1 MLYLPYVWDFYFVR
15 TAMIG
20 LSFFKKSN
28 LIYSLSV
35 VLAGCF
41 LLCLSTTA
49 SFAGEAVTT
58 TAKMDGAKVGGEVVE
73 CELNENNKKQIAQ
86 NAYKALSTMK
96 EDYKNFNGKYLS
108 LYKNYKND
116 KNNKNS
122 KETPCHYLY
131 GSLSKS
137 IDEIFTSEPSF
148 GANDKEG
155 AEIADKYFKPA
166 TGNNTISKMFDEL
179 NDTEYTDVNVTKLKN
194 RALQAQSKMKEA
206 LDNLKT
212 KKEAIIEEESYN
224 LLKSVYDRSI
234 DCFALKID
242 KDGQVTCSRGMSIN
256 KKLGTLQQFTQKVE
270 KSDQY
275 AKCSASLDELSKIR
289 NKYAEDRRNAHTFL
303 AALSEGAKKQCFCD
317 KDSGS
322 LDSCKV
328 VDDTYEEDNVNSE
341 ECKALNEYAAELNIC
356 PTCGI
361 FQKILQ
367 SAQKLSGGAFDKLA
381 KPLQGLLVI
390 GLALFIGYQV
400 LLLIGSPAAQT
411 TGKFLNTLL
420 IQSFKVAI
428 AYFLLSDPTTIYE
441 NAIEPIISGGFEFG
455 LGLAP
460 AGDIDISGYAEKYS
474 FTDKESLLSSHFLK
488 NIMGAVEG
496 YNNLG
501 AQIPAL
507 GRALMCY
514 AWIEKQAVIFPQFSI
529 LLEGIIIYVFGL
541 MILLAVGFYLLDCAI
556 HLCIICCLLP
566 LLIASWP
573 FKMTAKYTKTGW
585 GMLLNVFFR
594 FVMLGVVIV
603 TAFELMKNALEQQGD
618 LEGAI
623 NSNDINAIKD
633 AMQISGMQMVLLV
646 ACSMMAMKIIKE
658 SGMLASKFE
667 GGGAATGDLGA
678 KLGGTAASA
687 ATAIAKPVAKG
698 AAKKTA
704 AAAGAVA
711 EASGVK
717 GGAQA
722 LGGAVKSKASQVLG
736 AMGMGSKAKMAGGR
750 DSGKGGNAD
759 KDGDKK
765 DDNKKDDNKKD
776 DNKDDNKKDDNN
788 KDS

>member
-1 MLYLPYVWDFYFVR
+1 
-15 TAMIG
+15 MIG

-49 SFAGEAVTT
+49 SFAGKAVTT

-86 NAYKALSTMK
+86 NAYKALSAMTK
-96 EDYKNFNGKYLS
+96 DYQDFNKDYND
-108 LYKNYKND
+108 LYE
-116 KNNKNS
+116 NKGGS
-122 KETPCHYLY
+122 CHYLY
-131 GSLSKS
+131 GSVSKWWS
-137 IDEIFTSEPSF
+137 EVFTSQPSF
-148 GANDKEG
+148 GDNDING
-155 AEIADKYFKPA
+155 AAIADKKYFKPV
-166 TGNNTISKMFDEL
+166 NNYTLTKIVENL
-179 NDTEYTDVNVTKLKN
+179 NSYDYTDVNVTKLKN
-194 RALQAQSKMKEA
+194 RALQAQSDMKQT

-212 KKEAIIEEESYN
+212 KKEVIIEGESYN

-303 AALSEGAKKQCFCD
+303 AALSEDAKKQCFCD

-441 NAIEPIISGGFEFG
+441 NAIEPIISGGFDFG

-496 YNNLG
+496 YNHLG

-667 GGGAATGDLGA
+667 SGGAATGDLGA

-722 LGGAVKSKASQVLG
+722 LGGAAKSITKGALG
-736 AMGMGSKAKMAGGR
+736 YLGIGSKAKMAGGR
-750 DSGKGGNAD
+750 NSGKDGNAD

>member
-1 MLYLPYVWDFYFVR
+1 
-15 TAMIG
+15 MIG

-49 SFAGEAVTT
+49 SFAGKAVTT
-58 TAKMDGAKVGGEVVE
+58 TAKMDGAKVGGEVEE
-73 CELNENNKKQIAQ
+73 CELTENHKKQIAQ
-86 NAYKALSTMK
+86 NAYKALSAMTK
-96 EDYKNFNGKYLS
+96 DYQDFNKDYND
-108 LYKNYKND
+108 LYKNKGG
-116 KNNKNS
+116 S
-122 KETPCHYLY
+122 CHYLY
-131 GSLSKS
+131 GSVSKWWS
-137 IDEIFTSEPSF
+137 EVFTSQPSF
-148 GANDKEG
+148 GANDING
-155 AEIADKYFKPA
+155 AAIADEKYLKPVNGY
-166 TGNNTISKMFDEL
+166 TLTKIVENL
-179 NDTEYTDVNVTKLKN
+179 NSYDYTDVNVTKLKN
-194 RALQAQSKMKEA
+194 RALQAQSDMKQT

-212 KKEAIIEEESYN
+212 QKEVIIEGESYN
-224 LLKSVYDRSI
+224 LLKSVYNRSI
-234 DCFALKID
+234 DCFALKIAE
-242 KDGQVTCSRGMSIN
+242 DGQVTCSRGMSIN

-289 NKYAEDRRNAHTFL
+289 NKYTEDRRNAHTFL
-303 AALSEGAKKQCFCD
+303 AALSEDAKKQCFCD

-328 VDDTYEEDNVNSE
+328 VDDKYEEDNVNDA
-341 ECKALNEYAAELNIC
+341 ECKALNEYAAELDIC

-367 SAQKLSGGAFDKLA
+367 SAQKLSSGAFDKLA

-420 IQSFKVAI
+420 IQSFKVSI

-441 NAIEPIISGGFEFG
+441 NAIEPIISGGFDFG

-460 AGDIDISGYAEKYS
+460 AGDINISEYAEKYS
-474 FTDKESLLSSHFLK
+474 FTDEEALLSSDFLK

-496 YNNLG
+496 YNHLG

-514 AWIEKQAVIFPQFSI
+514 AWVEKQALIFPQFSI
-529 LLEGIIIYVFGL
+529 LLEGVIIYIFGL

-603 TAFELMKNALEQQGD
+603 TAFELMKNALSQQGD

-623 NSNDINAIKD
+623 NSNDVNAIKD

-667 GGGAATGDLGA
+667 SGGAATGDLGA

-711 EASGVK
+711 EASGIK

-722 LGGAVKSKASQVLG
+722 FGGAAKSITKGALG
-736 AMGMGSKAKMAGGR
+736 YLGIGSKAKMAGGR
-750 DSGKGGNAD
+750 DSGKDGNAD

>member
-1 MLYLPYVWDFYFVR
+1 
-15 TAMIG
+15 
-20 LSFFKKSN
+20 
-28 LIYSLSV
+28 
-35 VLAGCF
+35 
-41 LLCLSTTA
+41 
-49 SFAGEAVTT
+49 
-58 TAKMDGAKVGGEVVE
+58 
-73 CELNENNKKQIAQ
+73 
-86 NAYKALSTMK
+86 
-96 EDYKNFNGKYLS
+96 
-108 LYKNYKND
+108 
-116 KNNKNS
+116 
-122 KETPCHYLY
+122 
-131 GSLSKS
+131 
-137 IDEIFTSEPSF
+137 
-148 GANDKEG
+148 
-155 AEIADKYFKPA
+155 
-166 TGNNTISKMFDEL
+166 
-179 NDTEYTDVNVTKLKN
+179 
-194 RALQAQSKMKEA
+194 
-206 LDNLKT
+206 
-212 KKEAIIEEESYN
+212 
-224 LLKSVYDRSI
+224 
-234 DCFALKID
+234 
-242 KDGQVTCSRGMSIN
+242 
-256 KKLGTLQQFTQKVE
+256 
-270 KSDQY
+270 
-275 AKCSASLDELSKIR
+275 
-289 NKYAEDRRNAHTFL
+289 
-303 AALSEGAKKQCFCD
+303 
-317 KDSGS
+317 
-322 LDSCKV
+322 
-328 VDDTYEEDNVNSE
+328 
-341 ECKALNEYAAELNIC
+341 
-356 PTCGI
+356 
-361 FQKILQ
+361 
-367 SAQKLSGGAFDKLA
+367 
-381 KPLQGLLVI
+381 
-390 GLALFIGYQV
+390 
-400 LLLIGSPAAQT
+400 
-411 TGKFLNTLL
+411 
-420 IQSFKVAI
+420 
-428 AYFLLSDPTTIYE
+428 
-441 NAIEPIISGGFEFG
+441 
-455 LGLAP
+455 
-460 AGDIDISGYAEKYS
+460 
-474 FTDKESLLSSHFLK
+474 
-488 NIMGAVEG
+488 MGAVEG
-496 YNNLG
+496 YNHLG

-633 AMQISGMQMVLLV
+633 AMQISGMQMVLLI

-667 GGGAATGDLGA
+667 SGGAATGDLGA

-750 DSGKGGNAD
+750 DSGKDGNAD

>member
-1 MLYLPYVWDFYFVR
+1 
-15 TAMIG
+15 MIG
-20 LSFFKKSN
+20 LSFLKKSN

-49 SFAGEAVTT
+49 SFAGKAVTT

-86 NAYKALSTMK
+86 NAYKALSTMTK
-96 EDYKNFNGKYLS
+96 DYQDFNKDYND
-108 LYKNYKND
+108 LYE
-116 KNNKNS
+116 NKGGS
-122 KETPCHYLY
+122 CHYLY
-131 GSLSKS
+131 GSVSKWWS
-137 IDEIFTSEPSF
+137 EVFTSQPSF
-148 GANDKEG
+148 GDNDING
-155 AEIADKYFKPA
+155 AAIADKKYFKPV
-166 TGNNTISKMFDEL
+166 NNYTLTKIVENL
-179 NDTEYTDVNVTKLKN
+179 NSYDYTDVNVTKLKN
-194 RALQAQSKMKEA
+194 RALQAQSDMKQT

-212 KKEAIIEEESYN
+212 KKEVIVEGESYN

-303 AALSEGAKKQCFCD
+303 AALSEDAKKQCFCD

-441 NAIEPIISGGFEFG
+441 NAIEPIISGGFDFG

-496 YNNLG
+496 YNHLG

-633 AMQISGMQMVLLV
+633 AMQISGMQMVLLI

-667 GGGAATGDLGA
+667 SGGAATGDLGA

-722 LGGAVKSKASQVLG
+722 LGGAAKSITKGALG
-736 AMGMGSKAKMAGGR
+736 YLGIGSKAKMAGGR
-750 DSGKGGNAD
+750 DSGKDGNAD

>member
-20 LSFFKKSN
+20 LSFLKKSN

-49 SFAGEAVTT
+49 SFAGKAVTT

-86 NAYKALSTMK
+86 NAYKALSAMTK
-96 EDYKNFNGKYLS
+96 DYQDFNKDYND
-108 LYKNYKND
+108 LYKNKGG
-116 KNNKNS
+116 S
-122 KETPCHYLY
+122 CHYLY
-131 GSLSKS
+131 GSVSKWWS
-137 IDEIFTSEPSF
+137 EVFTSQPSF
-148 GANDKEG
+148 GDNDING
-155 AEIADKYFKPA
+155 AAIADKKYFKPV
-166 TGNNTISKMFDEL
+166 NNYTLTKIVENL
-179 NDTEYTDVNVTKLKN
+179 NSYDYTDVNVTKLKN

-256 KKLGTLQQFTQKVE
+256 KKLGTLQQFAQKVE

-289 NKYAEDRRNAHTFL
+289 DKYAEDRRNAHTFL
-303 AALSEGAKKQCFCD
+303 AALSEDAKKQCFCD

-328 VDDTYEEDNVNSE
+328 VDDKYEEDNVNSE

-496 YNNLG
+496 YNHLG

-667 GGGAATGDLGA
+667 SGGAATGDLGA

-704 AAAGAVA
+704 AAADAVA

-750 DSGKGGNAD
+750 DSGKDGNAD

-776 DNKDDNKKDDNN
+776 DNKDDNKKDDDN

>member
-49 SFAGEAVTT
+49 SFAGKAVTT

-86 NAYKALSTMK
+86 NAYKALSAMTK
-96 EDYKNFNGKYLS
+96 DYQDFNKDYND
-108 LYKNYKND
+108 LYE
-116 KNNKNS
+116 NKGGS
-122 KETPCHYLY
+122 CHYLY
-131 GSLSKS
+131 GSVSKWWS
-137 IDEIFTSEPSF
+137 EVFTSQPSF
-148 GANDKEG
+148 GDNDING
-155 AEIADKYFKPA
+155 AAIADKKYFKPV
-166 TGNNTISKMFDEL
+166 NNYTLTKIVENL
-179 NDTEYTDVNVTKLKN
+179 NSYDYTDVNVTKLKN
-194 RALQAQSKMKEA
+194 RALQAQSDMKQT

-212 KKEAIIEEESYN
+212 KKEVIIEGESYN

-303 AALSEGAKKQCFCD
+303 AALSEDAKKQCFCD

-441 NAIEPIISGGFEFG
+441 NAIEPIISGGFDFG

-496 YNNLG
+496 YNHLG

-667 GGGAATGDLGA
+667 SGGAATGDLGA

-722 LGGAVKSKASQVLG
+722 LGGAAKSITKGALG
-736 AMGMGSKAKMAGGR
+736 YLGIGSKAKMAGGR
-750 DSGKGGNAD
+750 NSGKDGNAD

>member
-1 MLYLPYVWDFYFVR
+1 
-15 TAMIG
+15 MIG
-20 LSFFKKSN
+20 LSFLKKSN

-49 SFAGEAVTT
+49 SFAGKAVTT

-86 NAYKALSTMK
+86 NAYKALSAMTK
-96 EDYKNFNGKYLS
+96 DYQDFNKDYND
-108 LYKNYKND
+108 LYE
-116 KNNKNS
+116 NKGGS
-122 KETPCHYLY
+122 CHYLY
-131 GSLSKS
+131 GSVSKWWS
-137 IDEIFTSEPSF
+137 EVFTSQPSF
-148 GANDKEG
+148 GDNDING
-155 AEIADKYFKPA
+155 AAIADKKYFKPV
-166 TGNNTISKMFDEL
+166 NNYTLTKIVENL
-179 NDTEYTDVNVTKLKN
+179 NSYDYTDVNVTKLKN
-194 RALQAQSKMKEA
+194 RALQAQSDMKQT

-212 KKEAIIEEESYN
+212 KKEVIIEGESYN

-303 AALSEGAKKQCFCD
+303 AALSEDAKKQCFCD

-441 NAIEPIISGGFEFG
+441 NAIEPIISGGFDFG

-496 YNNLG
+496 YNHLG

-633 AMQISGMQMVLLV
+633 AMQISGMQMVLLI

-667 GGGAATGDLGA
+667 SGGAATGDLGA

-722 LGGAVKSKASQVLG
+722 LGGAAKSITKGALG
-736 AMGMGSKAKMAGGR
+736 YLGIGSKAKMAGGR
-750 DSGKGGNAD
+750 DSGKDGNAD

>member
-1 MLYLPYVWDFYFVR
+1 
-15 TAMIG
+15 MIG
-20 LSFFKKSN
+20 LSFLKKSN

-49 SFAGEAVTT
+49 SFAGKAVTT

-86 NAYKALSTMK
+86 NAYKALSAMTK
-96 EDYKNFNGKYLS
+96 DYQDFNKDYND
-108 LYKNYKND
+108 LYE
-116 KNNKNS
+116 NKGGS
-122 KETPCHYLY
+122 CHYLY
-131 GSLSKS
+131 GSVSKWWS
-137 IDEIFTSEPSF
+137 EVFTSQPSF
-148 GANDKEG
+148 GDNDING
-155 AEIADKYFKPA
+155 AAIADKKYFKPV
-166 TGNNTISKMFDEL
+166 NNYTLTKIVENL
-179 NDTEYTDVNVTKLKN
+179 NSYDYTDVNVTKLKN
-194 RALQAQSKMKEA
+194 RALQAQSDMKQT

-212 KKEAIIEEESYN
+212 KKEVIIEGESYN
-224 LLKSVYDRSI
+224 LLKSVYNRSI
-234 DCFALKID
+234 DCFALKIAE
-242 KDGQVTCSRGMSIN
+242 DGQVTCSRGMSIN

-275 AKCSASLDELSKIR
+275 AKCGASLDELSKIR

-303 AALSEGAKKQCFCD
+303 AALSEDAKKQCFCD

-328 VDDTYEEDNVNSE
+328 VDDKYEEDNVNSE

-441 NAIEPIISGGFEFG
+441 NAIEPIISGGFDFG

-496 YNNLG
+496 YNHLG

-633 AMQISGMQMVLLV
+633 AMQISGMQMVLLI

-667 GGGAATGDLGA
+667 SGGAATGDLGA

-722 LGGAVKSKASQVLG
+722 LGGAAKSITKGALG
-736 AMGMGSKAKMAGGR
+736 YLGIGSKAKMAGGR
-750 DSGKGGNAD
+750 DSGKDGNAD

>member
-1 MLYLPYVWDFYFVR
+1 
-15 TAMIG
+15 MIG
-20 LSFFKKSN
+20 LSFLKKSN

-49 SFAGEAVTT
+49 SFAGKAVTT

-86 NAYKALSTMK
+86 NAYKALSAMTK
-96 EDYKNFNGKYLS
+96 DYQDFNKDYND
-108 LYKNYKND
+108 LYE
-116 KNNKNS
+116 NKGGS
-122 KETPCHYLY
+122 CHYLY
-131 GSLSKS
+131 GSVSKWWS
-137 IDEIFTSEPSF
+137 EVFTSQPSF
-148 GANDKEG
+148 GDNDING
-155 AEIADKYFKPA
+155 AAIADKKYFKPV
-166 TGNNTISKMFDEL
+166 NNYTLTKIVENL
-179 NDTEYTDVNVTKLKN
+179 NSYDYTDVNVTKLKN
-194 RALQAQSKMKEA
+194 RALQAQSDMKQT

-212 KKEAIIEEESYN
+212 KKEVIIEGESYN

-303 AALSEGAKKQCFCD
+303 AALSEDAKKQCFCD

-441 NAIEPIISGGFEFG
+441 NAIEPIISGGFDFG

-496 YNNLG
+496 YNHLG

-667 GGGAATGDLGA
+667 SGGAATGDLGA

-722 LGGAVKSKASQVLG
+722 LGGAAKSITKGALG
-736 AMGMGSKAKMAGGR
+736 YLGIGSKAKMAGGR
-750 DSGKGGNAD
+750 DSGKDGNAD

>member
-1 MLYLPYVWDFYFVR
+1 
-15 TAMIG
+15 
-20 LSFFKKSN
+20 
-28 LIYSLSV
+28 
-35 VLAGCF
+35 
-41 LLCLSTTA
+41 
-49 SFAGEAVTT
+49 
-58 TAKMDGAKVGGEVVE
+58 
-73 CELNENNKKQIAQ
+73 
-86 NAYKALSTMK
+86 
-96 EDYKNFNGKYLS
+96 
-108 LYKNYKND
+108 
-116 KNNKNS
+116 
-122 KETPCHYLY
+122 
-131 GSLSKS
+131 
-137 IDEIFTSEPSF
+137 
-148 GANDKEG
+148 
-155 AEIADKYFKPA
+155 
-166 TGNNTISKMFDEL
+166 
-179 NDTEYTDVNVTKLKN
+179 
-194 RALQAQSKMKEA
+194 
-206 LDNLKT
+206 
-212 KKEAIIEEESYN
+212 
-224 LLKSVYDRSI
+224 
-234 DCFALKID
+234 
-242 KDGQVTCSRGMSIN
+242 
-256 KKLGTLQQFTQKVE
+256 
-270 KSDQY
+270 
-275 AKCSASLDELSKIR
+275 
-289 NKYAEDRRNAHTFL
+289 
-303 AALSEGAKKQCFCD
+303 
-317 KDSGS
+317 
-322 LDSCKV
+322 
-328 VDDTYEEDNVNSE
+328 
-341 ECKALNEYAAELNIC
+341 
-356 PTCGI
+356 
-361 FQKILQ
+361 
-367 SAQKLSGGAFDKLA
+367 
-381 KPLQGLLVI
+381 
-390 GLALFIGYQV
+390 
-400 LLLIGSPAAQT
+400 
-411 TGKFLNTLL
+411 
-420 IQSFKVAI
+420 
-428 AYFLLSDPTTIYE
+428 
-441 NAIEPIISGGFEFG
+441 
-455 LGLAP
+455 
-460 AGDIDISGYAEKYS
+460 
-474 FTDKESLLSSHFLK
+474 
-488 NIMGAVEG
+488 MGAVEG
-496 YNNLG
+496 YNHLG

-704 AAAGAVA
+704 AAADAVA

-750 DSGKGGNAD
+750 DSGKDGNAD

>member
-35 VLAGCF
+35 ILAGCF

-49 SFAGEAVTT
+49 SFAGKAVTT

-86 NAYKALSTMK
+86 NAYKALSVMTK
-96 EDYKNFNGKYLS
+96 DYQDFNKDYND
-108 LYKNYKND
+108 LYKNKGG
-116 KNNKNS
+116 S
-122 KETPCHYLY
+122 CHYLY
-131 GSLSKS
+131 GSVSKWWS
-137 IDEIFTSEPSF
+137 EVFTSQPSF
-148 GANDKEG
+148 GDNDING
-155 AEIADKYFKPA
+155 AAIADKKYFKPV
-166 TGNNTISKMFDEL
+166 NNYTLTKIVENL
-179 NDTEYTDVNVTKLKN
+179 NSYDYTDVNVTKLKN
-194 RALQAQSKMKEA
+194 RALQAQSDMKQT

-212 KKEAIIEEESYN
+212 KKEVIIEGESYN
-224 LLKSVYDRSI
+224 LLKSVYNRSI
-234 DCFALKID
+234 DCFALKIAE
-242 KDGQVTCSRGMSIN
+242 DGQVTCSRGMSIN
-256 KKLGTLQQFTQKVE
+256 KKFGTLQQFTQKVE

-275 AKCSASLDELSKIR
+275 AKCGASLDELSKIR

-303 AALSEGAKKQCFCD
+303 AALSKDAKKQCFCD

-328 VDDTYEEDNVNSE
+328 IDDDYEEDNVNSE

-441 NAIEPIISGGFEFG
+441 NAIEPIISGGFDFG

-496 YNNLG
+496 YNHLG

-585 GMLLNVFFR
+585 EMLLNVFFR

-667 GGGAATGDLGA
+667 RGGAATGDLGA

-722 LGGAVKSKASQVLG
+722 LGGAVKSKAIQVFG

-750 DSGKGGNAD
+750 DSGKDGNAD

>member
-20 LSFFKKSN
+20 LSFLKKSN

-49 SFAGEAVTT
+49 SFAGKAVTT

-86 NAYKALSTMK
+86 NAYKALSAMTK
-96 EDYKNFNGKYLS
+96 DYQDFNKDYND
-108 LYKNYKND
+108 LYE
-116 KNNKNS
+116 NKGGS
-122 KETPCHYLY
+122 CHYLY
-131 GSLSKS
+131 GSVSKWWS
-137 IDEIFTSEPSF
+137 EVFTSQPSF
-148 GANDKEG
+148 GDNDING
-155 AEIADKYFKPA
+155 AAIADKKYFKPV
-166 TGNNTISKMFDEL
+166 NNYTLTKIVENL
-179 NDTEYTDVNVTKLKN
+179 NSYDYTDVNVTKLKN
-194 RALQAQSKMKEA
+194 RALQAQSDMKQT

-212 KKEAIIEEESYN
+212 KKEVIIEGESYN

-303 AALSEGAKKQCFCD
+303 AALSEDAKKQCFCD

-441 NAIEPIISGGFEFG
+441 NAIEPIISGGFDFG

-496 YNNLG
+496 YNHLG

-667 GGGAATGDLGA
+667 SGGAATGDLGA

-722 LGGAVKSKASQVLG
+722 LGGAAKSITKGALG
-736 AMGMGSKAKMAGGR
+736 YLGIGSKAKMAGGR
-750 DSGKGGNAD
+750 DSGKDGNAD

>member
-49 SFAGEAVTT
+49 SFAGKAVTT

-86 NAYKALSTMK
+86 NAYKALSAMTK
-96 EDYKNFNGKYLS
+96 DYQDFNKDYND
-108 LYKNYKND
+108 LYE
-116 KNNKNS
+116 NKGGS
-122 KETPCHYLY
+122 CHYLY
-131 GSLSKS
+131 GSVSKWWS
-137 IDEIFTSEPSF
+137 EVFTSQPSF
-148 GANDKEG
+148 GDNDING
-155 AEIADKYFKPA
+155 AAIADKKYFKPV
-166 TGNNTISKMFDEL
+166 NNYTLTKIVENL
-179 NDTEYTDVNVTKLKN
+179 NSYDYTDVNVTKLKN
-194 RALQAQSKMKEA
+194 RALQAQSDMKQT

-212 KKEAIIEEESYN
+212 KKEVIIEGESYN

-303 AALSEGAKKQCFCD
+303 AALSEDAKKQCFCD

-441 NAIEPIISGGFEFG
+441 NAIEPIISGGFDFG

-496 YNNLG
+496 YNHLG

-633 AMQISGMQMVLLV
+633 AMQISGMQMVLLI

-667 GGGAATGDLGA
+667 SGGAATGDLGA

-722 LGGAVKSKASQVLG
+722 LGGAAKSITKGALG
-736 AMGMGSKAKMAGGR
+736 YLGIGSKAKMAGGR
-750 DSGKGGNAD
+750 DSGKDGNAD

>member
-1 MLYLPYVWDFYFVR
+1 
-15 TAMIG
+15 MIG

-49 SFAGEAVTT
+49 SFAGKAVTT

-86 NAYKALSTMK
+86 NAYKALSAMTK
-96 EDYKNFNGKYLS
+96 DYQDFNKDYND
-108 LYKNYKND
+108 LYKNKGG
-116 KNNKNS
+116 S
-122 KETPCHYLY
+122 CHYLY
-131 GSLSKS
+131 GSVSKWWS
-137 IDEIFTSEPSF
+137 EVFTSQPSF
-148 GANDKEG
+148 GDNDMNG
-155 AEIADKYFKPA
+155 AAIADKKYFKPV
-166 TGNNTISKMFDEL
+166 NNYTLTKIVENL
-179 NDTEYTDVNVTKLKN
+179 NSYDYTDVNVTKLKN
-194 RALQAQSKMKEA
+194 RALQAQSDMKQT

-212 KKEAIIEEESYN
+212 KKEVIIEGESYN
-224 LLKSVYDRSI
+224 LLKSVYNRSI
-234 DCFALKID
+234 DCFALKIAE
-242 KDGQVTCSRGMSIN
+242 DGQVTCSRGMSIN

-275 AKCSASLDELSKIR
+275 AKCGASLDELSKIR

-303 AALSEGAKKQCFCD
+303 AALSEDAKKQCFCD

-328 VDDTYEEDNVNSE
+328 VDDKYEEDNVNSE

-441 NAIEPIISGGFEFG
+441 NAIEPIISGGFDFG

-496 YNNLG
+496 YNHLG

-667 GGGAATGDLGA
+667 SGGAATGDLGA

-711 EASGVK
+711 EASGIK

-722 LGGAVKSKASQVLG
+722 FGGAAKSITKGALG
-736 AMGMGSKAKMAGGR
+736 YLGIGSKAKMAGGR
-750 DSGKGGNAD
+750 DSGKDGNAD

>member
-20 LSFFKKSN
+20 LSFLKKSN

-49 SFAGEAVTT
+49 SFAGKAVTT

-86 NAYKALSTMK
+86 NAYKALSAMTK
-96 EDYKNFNGKYLS
+96 DYQDFNKDYND
-108 LYKNYKND
+108 LYKNKGG
-116 KNNKNS
+116 S
-122 KETPCHYLY
+122 CHYLY
-131 GSLSKS
+131 GSVSKWWS
-137 IDEIFTSEPSF
+137 EVFTSQPSF
-148 GANDKEG
+148 GDNDING
-155 AEIADKYFKPA
+155 AAIADKKYFKPV
-166 TGNNTISKMFDEL
+166 NNYTLTKIVENL
-179 NDTEYTDVNVTKLKN
+179 NSYDYTDVNVTKLKN
-194 RALQAQSKMKEA
+194 RALQAQSDMKQT

-212 KKEAIIEEESYN
+212 KKEVIMEGESYN
-224 LLKSVYDRSI
+224 LLKSVYNRSI
-234 DCFALKID
+234 DCFALKIAE
-242 KDGQVTCSRGMSIN
+242 DGQVTCSRGMSIN
-256 KKLGTLQQFTQKVE
+256 KKFGTLQQFTQKVE

-275 AKCSASLDELSKIR
+275 AKCGASLDELSKIR

-303 AALSEGAKKQCFCD
+303 AALSKDAKKQCFCD

-328 VDDTYEEDNVNSE
+328 VDNDYEEDNVNSE

-441 NAIEPIISGGFEFG
+441 NAIEPIISGGFDFG

-496 YNNLG
+496 YNHLG

-667 GGGAATGDLGA
+667 IGGAATGDLGA

-687 ATAIAKPVAKG
+687 ATAIAKPIAKG

-722 LGGAVKSKASQVLG
+722 LGGAVKSKAIQVFG

-750 DSGKGGNAD
+750 NSGKDGNAD

>member
-49 SFAGEAVTT
+49 SFAGKAVTT

-86 NAYKALSTMK
+86 NAYKALSAMTK
-96 EDYKNFNGKYLS
+96 DYQDFNKDYND
-108 LYKNYKND
+108 LYKNKGG
-116 KNNKNS
+116 S
-122 KETPCHYLY
+122 CHYLY
-131 GSLSKS
+131 GSVSKWWS
-137 IDEIFTSEPSF
+137 EVFTSQPSF
-148 GANDKEG
+148 GDNDING
-155 AEIADKYFKPA
+155 AAIADKKYFKPV
-166 TGNNTISKMFDEL
+166 NNYTLTKIVENL
-179 NDTEYTDVNVTKLKN
+179 NSYDYTDVNVTKLKN
-194 RALQAQSKMKEA
+194 RALQAQSDMKQT

-212 KKEAIIEEESYN
+212 KKEVIIEGESYN
-224 LLKSVYDRSI
+224 LLKSVYNRSI
-234 DCFALKID
+234 DCFALKIAE
-242 KDGQVTCSRGMSIN
+242 DGQVTCSRGMSIN

-275 AKCSASLDELSKIR
+275 AKCGASLDELSKIR

-303 AALSEGAKKQCFCD
+303 AALSEDAKKQCFCD

-328 VDDTYEEDNVNSE
+328 VDDKYEEDNVNSE

-441 NAIEPIISGGFEFG
+441 NAIEPIISGGFDFG

-496 YNNLG
+496 YNHLG

-667 GGGAATGDLGA
+667 SGGAATGDLGA

-698 AAKKTA
+698 AAKKTV

-722 LGGAVKSKASQVLG
+722 LGGAAKSITKGALG
-736 AMGMGSKAKMAGGR
+736 YLGIGSKAKMAGGR
-750 DSGKGGNAD
+750 DSGKDGNAD

>member
-49 SFAGEAVTT
+49 SFAGKAVTT

-86 NAYKALSTMK
+86 NAYKALSAMTK
-96 EDYKNFNGKYLS
+96 DYQDFNKDYND
-108 LYKNYKND
+108 LYKNKGG
-116 KNNKNS
+116 S
-122 KETPCHYLY
+122 CHYLY
-131 GSLSKS
+131 GSVSKWWS
-137 IDEIFTSEPSF
+137 EVFTSQPSF
-148 GANDKEG
+148 GDNDING
-155 AEIADKYFKPA
+155 AAIADKKYFKPV
-166 TGNNTISKMFDEL
+166 NNYTLTKIVENL
-179 NDTEYTDVNVTKLKN
+179 NSYDYTDVNVTKLKN
-194 RALQAQSKMKEA
+194 RALQAQSDMKQT

-212 KKEAIIEEESYN
+212 KKEVIIEGESYN
-224 LLKSVYDRSI
+224 LLKSVYNRSI
-234 DCFALKID
+234 DCFALKIAE
-242 KDGQVTCSRGMSIN
+242 DGQVTCSRGMSIN

-275 AKCSASLDELSKIR
+275 AKCGASLDELSKIR

-303 AALSEGAKKQCFCD
+303 AALSEDAKKQCFCD

-441 NAIEPIISGGFEFG
+441 NAIEPIISGGFDFG

-496 YNNLG
+496 YNHLG

-633 AMQISGMQMVLLV
+633 AMQISGMQMVLLI

-667 GGGAATGDLGA
+667 SGGAATGDLGA

-722 LGGAVKSKASQVLG
+722 LGGAAKSITKGALG
-736 AMGMGSKAKMAGGR
+736 YLGIGSKAKMAGGR
-750 DSGKGGNAD
+750 NSGKDGNAD

>member
-1 MLYLPYVWDFYFVR
+1 MLYLSYVWDFYFVR

-20 LSFFKKSN
+20 LSFLKKSN
-28 LIYSLSV
+28 LIHSLSV

-49 SFAGEAVTT
+49 SLADDNKTATT
-58 TAKMDGAKVGGEVVE
+58 VKIDGAKGGEVEE
-73 CELNENNKKQIAQ
+73 CELTENHKKQIAQ
-86 NAYKALSTMK
+86 NAYKALSAMTK
-96 EDYKNFNGKYLS
+96 DYQDFNKNYND
-108 LYKNYKND
+108 LYKNEGG
-116 KNNKNS
+116 S
-122 KETPCHYLY
+122 CHYLY
-131 GSLSKS
+131 GSVSKWWS
-137 IDEIFTSEPSF
+137 EFFTTQPSF
-148 GANDKEG
+148 GANDIKG
-155 AEIADKYFKPA
+155 AAIADEKYLKPVNGY
-166 TGNNTISKMFDEL
+166 TLTKIVENL
-179 NDTEYTDVNVTKLKN
+179 NGYDYTDVNVTKLKN
-194 RALQAQSKMKEA
+194 RALQAQ
-206 LDNLKT
+206 DQLK
-212 KKEAIIEEESYN
+212 KAINELKAGNKIDLESELQD
-224 LLKSVYDRSI
+224 LLKSVYDQSF
-234 DCFALKID
+234 DCNSLEIVE
-242 KDGQVTCSRGMSIN
+242 GNQVKCNRGLVAYN
-256 KKLGTLQQFTQKVE
+256 TNLGTLQQFTQKVE
-270 KSDQY
+270 KSNQY
-275 AKCSASLDELSKIR
+275 AKCSSGLINLSKVR
-289 NKYAEDRRNAHTFL
+289 SKYTEDRRNAHTLL
-303 AALSEGAKKQCFCD
+303 ASLSEEAEKQCFCD

-328 VDDTYEEDNVNSE
+328 VDPEYEEDNVNDA
-341 ECKALNEYAAELNIC
+341 ECKALNEYAAELDIC

-367 SAQKLSGGAFDKLA
+367 SAQKLSSGAFDKLA

-400 LLLIGSPAAQT
+400 LLLVGSPAAQT
-411 TGKFLNTLL
+411 TGKFLNTILT
-420 IQSFKVAI
+420 QSFKVAI

-441 NAIEPIISGGFEFG
+441 NAIEPIISGGFDFG

-460 AGDIDISGYAEKYS
+460 AGDINISEYAEKYS
-474 FTDKESLLSSHFLK
+474 FTDEEALLSSNFLK

-496 YNNLG
+496 YNHLG

-514 AWIEKQAVIFPQFSI
+514 AWVEKQALIFPQFSI
-529 LLEGIIIYVFGL
+529 LLEGVIIYIFGL

-603 TAFELMKNALEQQGD
+603 TAFELMKNALSQQGD

-623 NSNDINAIKD
+623 NSNDVNAIKD
-633 AMQISGMQMVLLV
+633 AMQISGMQMVLLI

-658 SGMLASKFE
+658 SGTLASKFE

-698 AAKKTA
+698 AAQKTA

-722 LGGAVKSKASQVLG
+722 FGGAVKSKAGQVLG
-736 AMGMGSKAKMAGGR
+736 AMGIGSKAKMAGGR
-750 DSGKGGNAD
+750 NSGKDENAD

-765 DDNKKDDNKKD
+765 DDK
-776 DNKDDNKKDDNN
+776 KKDDNN
-788 KDS
+788 KDDNNKDS

>member
-20 LSFFKKSN
+20 LSFLKKSN

-49 SFAGEAVTT
+49 SFAGKAVTT

-86 NAYKALSTMK
+86 NAYKALSAMTK
-96 EDYKNFNGKYLS
+96 DYQDFNKDYND
-108 LYKNYKND
+108 LYE
-116 KNNKNS
+116 NKGGS
-122 KETPCHYLY
+122 CHYLY
-131 GSLSKS
+131 GSVSKWWS
-137 IDEIFTSEPSF
+137 EVFTSQPSF
-148 GANDKEG
+148 GDNDING
-155 AEIADKYFKPA
+155 AAIADKKYFKPV
-166 TGNNTISKMFDEL
+166 NNYTLTKIVENL
-179 NDTEYTDVNVTKLKN
+179 NSYDYTDVNVTKLKN
-194 RALQAQSKMKEA
+194 RALQAQSDMKQT

-212 KKEAIIEEESYN
+212 KKEVIIEGESYN
-224 LLKSVYDRSI
+224 LLKSVYNRSI
-234 DCFALKID
+234 DCFALKIAE
-242 KDGQVTCSRGMSIN
+242 DGQVTCSRGMSIN

-275 AKCSASLDELSKIR
+275 AKCGASLDELSKIR

-303 AALSEGAKKQCFCD
+303 AALSEDAKKQCFCD

-328 VDDTYEEDNVNSE
+328 VDDKYEEDNVNSE

-441 NAIEPIISGGFEFG
+441 NAIEPIISGGFDFG

-496 YNNLG
+496 YNHLG

-633 AMQISGMQMVLLV
+633 AMQISGMQMVLLI

-667 GGGAATGDLGA
+667 SGGAATGDLGA

-722 LGGAVKSKASQVLG
+722 LGGAAKSITKGALG
-736 AMGMGSKAKMAGGR
+736 YLGIGSKAKMAGGR
-750 DSGKGGNAD
+750 DSGKDGNAD

>member
-1 MLYLPYVWDFYFVR
+1 
-15 TAMIG
+15 MIG

-49 SFAGEAVTT
+49 SFAGKAVTT

-86 NAYKALSTMK
+86 NAYKALSAMTK
-96 EDYKNFNGKYLS
+96 DYQDFNKDYND
-108 LYKNYKND
+108 LYKNKGG
-116 KNNKNS
+116 S
-122 KETPCHYLY
+122 CHYLY
-131 GSLSKS
+131 GSVSKWWS
-137 IDEIFTSEPSF
+137 EVFTSQPSF
-148 GANDKEG
+148 GDNDING
-155 AEIADKYFKPA
+155 AAIADKKYFKPV
-166 TGNNTISKMFDEL
+166 NNYTLTKIVENL
-179 NDTEYTDVNVTKLKN
+179 NSYDYTDVNVTKLKN

-303 AALSEGAKKQCFCD
+303 AALSEDAKKQCFCD

-441 NAIEPIISGGFEFG
+441 NAIEPIISGGFDFG

-496 YNNLG
+496 YNHLG

-633 AMQISGMQMVLLV
+633 AMQISGMQMVLLI

-667 GGGAATGDLGA
+667 SGGAATGDLGA

-722 LGGAVKSKASQVLG
+722 LGGAAKSITKGALG
-736 AMGMGSKAKMAGGR
+736 YLGIGSKAKMAGGR
-750 DSGKGGNAD
+750 NSGKDGNAD

-765 DDNKKDDNKKD
+765 DDNKKDNNKKD

>member
-20 LSFFKKSN
+20 LSFLKKSN

-49 SFAGEAVTT
+49 SFAGKAVTT

-86 NAYKALSTMK
+86 NAYKALSAMTK
-96 EDYKNFNGKYLS
+96 DYQDFNKDYND
-108 LYKNYKND
+108 LYE
-116 KNNKNS
+116 NKGGS
-122 KETPCHYLY
+122 CHYLY
-131 GSLSKS
+131 GSVSKWWS
-137 IDEIFTSEPSF
+137 EVFTSQPSF
-148 GANDKEG
+148 GDNDING
-155 AEIADKYFKPA
+155 AAIADKKYFKPV
-166 TGNNTISKMFDEL
+166 NNYTLTKIVENL
-179 NDTEYTDVNVTKLKN
+179 NSYDYTDVNVTKLKN
-194 RALQAQSKMKEA
+194 RALQAQSDMKQT

-212 KKEAIIEEESYN
+212 KKEVIIEGESYN

-303 AALSEGAKKQCFCD
+303 AALSEDAKKQCFCD

-441 NAIEPIISGGFEFG
+441 NAIEPIISGGFDFG

-496 YNNLG
+496 YNHLG

-633 AMQISGMQMVLLV
+633 AMQISGMQMVLLI

-667 GGGAATGDLGA
+667 SGGAATGDLGA

-722 LGGAVKSKASQVLG
+722 LGGAAKSITKGALG
-736 AMGMGSKAKMAGGR
+736 YLGIGSKAKMAGGR
-750 DSGKGGNAD
+750 DSGKDGNAD